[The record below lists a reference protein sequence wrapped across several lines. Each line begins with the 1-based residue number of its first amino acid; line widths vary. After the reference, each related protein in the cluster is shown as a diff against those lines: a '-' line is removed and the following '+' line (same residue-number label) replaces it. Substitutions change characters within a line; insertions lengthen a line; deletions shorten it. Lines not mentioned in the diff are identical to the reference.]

1 MLSDSYMT
9 HFLQNKNVSRR
20 KEQRDNEDKERWKED
35 TSDILYLRLSS
46 AYSKSTKSVLLTSFE
61 STQTDANG
69 EVDAL
74 KKLLL

>member
-1 MLSDSYMT
+1 MM
-9 HFLQNKNVSRR
+9 
-20 KEQRDNEDKERWKED
+20 KEGT

-61 STQTDANG
+61 SRQTDANGG